1 MSDRPRFSVVIGNYN
16 YAQFVGTAIASALDQ
31 TYPPEQVEV
40 VVVDDGSTDDS
51 RAVITAFAGDPRL
64 RAVFQENRGQSAAFA
79 AGVRVA
85 RGDYVCLLDADD
97 SFCPDK
103 LARVAA
109 RIGELGAAATELFLC
124 HDLSIANAGPGGPV
138 RQTWFEVVGIDDQV
152 ASLTPGQA
160 THSFPF
166 AVPSGLIF
174 SRGLIAACLDA
185 VPSWDFRR
193 GTDGVLCPQALLKV
207 GRVHYQHECLSTY
220 RVHGGNE
227 LASVVD
233 GRFVARIDWRARLPK
248 TLRFL
253 EQWLDS
259 LDLSA
264 DQRAEGFTY
273 LRRAEHVGR
282 RLSASR
288 SMDAPRVSVIVF
300 GGDTAAGQRSAES
313 AEFQSAGCID
323 VCAEPAAAAATG
335 PGELARIARAYTAC
349 DGEYLVFL
357 RAGDRLDREYV
368 ERHLHWRQR
377 GALVGLTCSDV
388 RLEGPDGSLV
398 HTDIF
403 RGSGLWKQA
412 QQQIPPLVT
421 TLGDWV
427 APPLAACMYR
437 RNAFF
442 DRLLGGAADLPPRLQ
457 AAGLWLLF
465 QLQLH
470 TSGALRFCDTLVTC
484 RLEDGA
490 AASYGFLS
498 MPQSLQGTLWEPPVA
513 EALAWLRQ
521 FYGREQALFRRW
533 LPPRW
538 HQRFALWLAQQ
549 ELPPPA

>member
-1 MSDRPRFSVVIGNYN
+1 MSVRPRFSVVIGNYN

-31 TYPPEQVEV
+31 TYPPELVEV
-40 VVVDDGSTDDS
+40 IVVDDGSTDDS
-51 RAVITAFAGDPRL
+51 RAVIAAWAADQRL
-64 RAVFQENRGQSAAFA
+64 VTVFQENRGQSAAFA
-79 AGVRVA
+79 AGVGVA

-97 SFCPDK
+97 RFHPDK

-109 RIGELGAAATELFLC
+109 RIGELGAAAAELFLC
-124 HDLSIANAGPGGPV
+124 HDLAIANAGPGGPV
-138 RQTWFEVVGIDDQV
+138 RQTWFEVVGIDGRAV
-152 ASLTPGQA
+152 SLTPGQA
-160 THSFPF
+160 AHSFPF
-166 AVPSGLIF
+166 AVPSGLVF
-174 SRGLIAACLDA
+174 SRGLLAACLDA
-185 VPSWDFRR
+185 LPSWDFRR

-248 TLRFL
+248 TLCFL

-259 LDLSA
+259 LDLPA
-264 DQRAEGFTY
+264 DQRAEGFAY

-288 SMDAPRVSVIVF
+288 GLDVPRVSVVVL
-300 GGDTAAGQRSAES
+300 GGDAAARQRSAES
-313 AEFQSAGCID
+313 AEFQSAGRID
-323 VCAEPAAAAATG
+323 VGFEPTAAADA
-335 PGELARIARAYTAC
+335 PRGELVRIARAYAAC
-349 DGEYLVFL
+349 AGEYLVFL

-398 HTDIF
+398 HTDVF
-403 RGSGLWKQA
+403 RGSGLWQQP

-421 TLGDWV
+421 PLRDWV

-442 DRLLGGAADLPPRLQ
+442 DRLLAGAADLPPRLQ

-498 MPQSLQGTLWEPPVA
+498 LPQGFQGTVEEPPVA

-538 HQRFALWLAQQ
+538 HQRFLSWLAQQ
-549 ELPPPA
+549 EIPPPA